1 MMGKMIEHLATNK
14 QFKMPIQELK
24 SDFKFAFIFACPIYD
39 ELERKEIEKLDSY
52 NEY

>member
-1 MMGKMIEHLATNK
+1 MGKMIEQLVSDK
-14 QFKMPIQELK
+14 QFRIPPPELK

-39 ELERKEIEKLDSY
+39 DLERKEIEKLDSY